1 MGAWRSVASLW
12 RVETA
17 DRLGKSTAA
26 FRVAY
31 NFDVLSKRQMDER
44 L

>member
-1 MGAWRSVASLW
+1 MLGAASLRFEAGNGLPAW
-12 RVETA
+12 KKY
-17 DRLGKSTAA
+17 GG

>member
-26 FRVAY
+26 FRVAH
-31 NFDVLSKRQMDER
+31 NFDILSKRQMDER